1 MYVCI
6 YVCVRM
12 CVSLYTHNQSVCNA
26 HKAHCDELG
35 VGSMERQYDRGILS
49 PIYVEANRHEVGERV
64 AYFAVLSS
72 DGG

>member
-35 VGSMERQYDRGILS
+35 VGSMSRHYDRGILS
-49 PIYVEANRHEVGERV
+49 SIYARANRHEFGERV
-64 AYFAVLSS
+64 AYVAILSS